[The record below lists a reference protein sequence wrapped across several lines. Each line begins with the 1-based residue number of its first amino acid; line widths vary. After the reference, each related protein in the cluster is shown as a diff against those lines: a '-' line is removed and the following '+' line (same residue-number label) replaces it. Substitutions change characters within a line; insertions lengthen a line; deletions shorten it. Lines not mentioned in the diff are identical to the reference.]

1 MAVFGLSEDDYEPEQ
16 LLILP
21 DNWQS
26 VCIFNSLSTQW
37 RVGYSGPTGLDYAV
51 LDGMFKLAGVKKK
64 DRPQVFADIRIMESA
79 ALTVMHQKE

>member
-1 MAVFGLSEDDYEPEQ
+1 MAVLGLSEDDYEPDPVY
-16 LLILP
+16 ILP
-21 DNWQS
+21 DNWLS
-26 VCIFNSLSTQW
+26 VTVFNSLSTQW